1 MTEATDCQL
10 TTIYIVL
17 SEGSRAEHTVRVG
30 TVNLLA
36 EDKRMQELIKTPEM
50 YCILS
55 ESLKAWGKTPGVE
68 SRFVFGPAS
77 DQERQDWQRA
87 RLNSPEKIY
96 LLTYISLP
104 PERLS

>member
-1 MTEATDCQL
+1 MTGSSDSEL

-17 SEGSRAEHTVRVG
+17 KQGSRAEHTVRVG

-36 EDKRMQELIKTPEM
+36 EDERMQELIKTPEM
-50 YCILS
+50 YCILG
-55 ESLKAWGKTPGVE
+55 ESLKAWGETPGVK
-68 SRFVFGPAS
+68 SSFVFGS
-77 DQERQDWQRA
+77 GNDEERQDWQRA
-87 RLNSPEKIY
+87 RLNSPQNIY

>member
-17 SEGSRAEHTVRVG
+17 SEGSRAEYTVRVG

-50 YCILS
+50 YCIVG

-77 DQERQDWQRA
+77 DEERQDWQRA
-87 RLNSPEKIY
+87 RLKSPENIY